1 MFSLLRAWIRSLVG
15 ELRSHRLRGA
25 AKKKKKSI
33 ILPSY
38 SCLVTQSCLALCD
51 PMDCSLPGSFV
62 HGIFFPSKKA
72 RGGLPSPPPG
82 NLPNPSIEP
91 MSPALAGRFFTTEP
105 LGKPLTLPYQRYI
118 VGMKMRNILLGEWI
132 NVILHGG
139 KTLPMYISPS
149 IFLLNSF
156 FWIKRKGLNS
166 F

>member
-1 MFSLLRAWIRSLVG
+1 MFHWLKLHVFTAEGLDSIPSGRTKIPQL
-15 ELRSHRLRGA
+15 HGA

-62 HGIFFPSKKA
+62 HGIFFPSKNA
-72 RGGLPSPPPG
+72 RGGLPFPPPG

-105 LGKPLTLPYQRYI
+105 LGKPLTLPYQRYT
-118 VGMKMRNILLGEWI
+118 VGMKMRNILLGE
-132 NVILHGG
+132 
-139 KTLPMYISPS
+139 
-149 IFLLNSF
+149 
-156 FWIKRKGLNS
+156 
-166 F
+166 